1 MEEGGSWG
9 RGTCFSCLSGGD
21 GLHRAMG
28 ALSQQ
33 PRARP
38 WELLVLLTV
47 CPERLPQPG
56 QESAGIL
63 EHVTSVAHH
72 STYFVISAPR
82 DRACARF
89 ILKSWRFRGLSSPD
103 WFRAQSVSDSG
114 PLFFPAQPEPAC
126 LRCWLVAGK
135 QILEHDSVRLHGCPS
150 SVLRVTS
157 PISTKQTE
165 APAAEVRP

>member
-1 MEEGGSWG
+1 ML
-9 RGTCFSCLSGGD
+9 FLSGDD

-72 STYFVISAPR
+72 STYFVSSQLRETERVPV
-82 DRACARF
+82 
-89 ILKSWRFRGLSSPD
+89 LSSG
-103 WFRAQSVSDSG
+103 VGGSG
-114 PLFFPAQPEPAC
+114 
-126 LRCWLVAGK
+126 G
-135 QILEHDSVRLHGCPS
+135 
-150 SVLRVTS
+150 
-157 PISTKQTE
+157 
-165 APAAEVRP
+165 